1 MIDLTKH
8 EDKLQNTVQ
17 RARER
22 GIIIPTF
29 EQMKDPT
36 LIPAFI
42 KEGLKG
48 HGLWDLHP
56 LNLYRITWKNE
67 PVPQGGGFDGVNY
80 IEFPP
85 ELTGVDARIIALVG
99 K

>member
-1 MIDLTKH
+1 MIDLTRH

-29 EQMKDPT
+29 EQMKDPSR
-36 LIPAFI
+36 IPASI
-42 KEGLKG
+42 KEGLKS

-56 LNLYRITWKNE
+56 LNLFRITWKNE
-67 PVPQGGGFDGVNY
+67 PCLLYTSPSPRD
-80 IEFPP
+80 
-85 ELTGVDARIIALVG
+85 RS
-99 K
+99 